1 MTQNCG
7 DFVLVFT
14 SVGSSVYWPNALFPK
29 PARVRKGC
37 LLSSDK
43 SSSSLRAQSLQNL
56 FQDFVPCSF
65 YMEQASLFVCVG
77 FPLGYPAQHCR
88 RPRRL
93 TLRLSPTIT
102 SLHCSRRDWR
112 RKVESCDCSK
122 QVAVQ
127 HFWSRDVEFDSFSW
141 PCCGAATRTW
151 RQTLTANSQ
160 YLFVSPKVH
169 LNQIQNLCIMIS
181 PETAL

>member
-1 MTQNCG
+1 MHFFLNQPEWGKVVCS
-7 DFVLVFT
+7 VLTNPAQAWEHKVSKIRFRT
-14 SVGSSVYWPNALFPK
+14 LCRVAFIWNK
-29 PARVRKGC
+29 PLC
-37 LLSSDK
+37 LL
-43 SSSSLRAQSLQNL
+43 
-56 FQDFVPCSF
+56 
-65 YMEQASLFVCVG
+65 CVG
-77 FPLGYPAQHCR
+77 FPLGYPAQRGR

-151 RQTLTANSQ
+151 RQTLTANSL

-169 LNQIQNLCIMIS
+169 LNQIQNFCIMIS